1 MAEKDGKK
9 RKRQSNGAESSS
21 KKVAFGGGKGNIKV
35 NYHDG
40 NGLHPALVSAP
51 GLTPPSIA
59 FNPYAK
65 PTSGKKSDAPPKPK
79 THDFLLQSSQHPR
92 LDYTALP
99 SSLDQHQSHYIA
111 VYDPATNQLQ
121 ITPAHHVSLR
131 SIPRKISDESKAK
144 GRSLAQQREALGQEF
159 GTKKAKKVIAS
170 RTENAITKGNQSGAQ
185 SGAQNAVLENMADA
199 EAEAPGKEQVEQ
211 DQLASK
217 PIPRPNLSAESVE
230 QVYTFNTLIPQG
242 EARLVPV
249 KDWQERARA
258 DQEMTFSHRFPA
270 HRVAAIGKSDDM
282 LKLKALSYLNLLL
295 DFHDALQNAGRS
307 GKKVP
312 KKEILSKKMDKW
324 PETLVDLV
332 RRRFSNPQNELP
344 KWHQD
349 NLYTHMA
356 ALTLYVDGWTTNT
369 TDLKEDLRIDNRQI
383 TQYFNELGCRVGPL
397 TEKERER
404 LGVPKAVA
412 GSMRMARLK
421 LPLDFPKPRAGRRR

>member
-1 MAEKDGKK
+1 
-9 RKRQSNGAESSS
+9 
-21 KKVAFGGGKGNIKV
+21 
-35 NYHDG
+35 
-40 NGLHPALVSAP
+40 
-51 GLTPPSIA
+51 
-59 FNPYAK
+59 
-65 PTSGKKSDAPPKPK
+65 
-79 THDFLLQSSQHPR
+79 
-92 LDYTALP
+92 
-99 SSLDQHQSHYIA
+99 
-111 VYDPATNQLQ
+111 TNQLQ

-170 RTENAITKGNQSGAQ
+170 RTENAITKGNQSGVQ

-258 DQEMTFSHRFPA
+258 DQEMTFSHRYPA

-295 DFHDALQNAGRS
+295 DFHDALQGAGRS

-356 ALTLYVDGWTTNT
+356 ALTLYIDGWTTNT
-369 TDLKEDLRIDNRQI
+369 TDLKEDLRIENRQI

>member
-21 KKVAFGGGKGNIKV
+21 KKVAFGGEKGNIKV
-35 NYHDG
+35 DYHDG

-65 PTSGKKSDAPPKPK
+65 PTSGKKSDASPKPK

-92 LDYTALP
+92 LDYTATP

-121 ITPAHHVSLR
+121 ITPAHYVSLR

-230 QVYTFNTLIPQG
+230 QVYTFSTLIPQG

-249 KDWQERARA
+249 KDWQERA
-258 DQEMTFSHRFPA
+258 
-270 HRVAAIGKSDDM
+270 
-282 LKLKALSYLNLLL
+282 
-295 DFHDALQNAGRS
+295 
-307 GKKVP
+307 
-312 KKEILSKKMDKW
+312 
-324 PETLVDLV
+324 
-332 RRRFSNPQNELP
+332 
-344 KWHQD
+344 
-349 NLYTHMA
+349 
-356 ALTLYVDGWTTNT
+356 
-369 TDLKEDLRIDNRQI
+369 
-383 TQYFNELGCRVGPL
+383 
-397 TEKERER
+397 
-404 LGVPKAVA
+404 
-412 GSMRMARLK
+412 
-421 LPLDFPKPRAGRRR
+421 